1 MATQIQLR
9 RGSTS
14 QHSSFTG
21 AVGEATVDTDLDV
34 IRVHDGS
41 TAGGHVMVGTA
52 TTQTL
57 TNKTLTKPTLDKPVD
72 NRTQYALTGSTTAN
86 KDWNNIEEYDCSNM
100 TQLTI
105 NFTNTNWTSGRNTLF
120 VLTNLSSS
128 LAFTVQNASWF
139 GGSAPTLPTSGTAAF
154 EVFKVGSTTFAA
166 YIGSV

>member
-52 TTQTL
+52 ATQTL
-57 TNKTLTKPTLDKPVD
+57 TNKTLDKPID
-72 NRTQYALTGSTTAN
+72 YRAQHAISGSTTRDVAH
-86 KDWNNIEEYDCSNM
+86 NNIEEFDCTN
-100 TQLTI
+100 LTSLTLQ
-105 NFTNTNWTSGRNTLF
+105 FSADYASGRNSLF
-120 VLTNLSSS
+120 VLTNLTSSFS
-128 LAFTVQNASWF
+128 LTLTSVSWF

-154 EVFKVGSTTFAA
+154 EVFKVGSTTYAA

>member
-9 RGSTS
+9 RGTTS

-41 TAGGHVMVGTA
+41 TAGGHVLVGTA

-57 TNKTLTKPTLDKPVD
+57 SNKTLSKLVD
-72 NRTQYALTGSTTAN
+72 SRTQRTISGSSTRDTAH
-86 KDWNNIEEYDCSNM
+86 DNIEEFDCTN
-100 TQLTI
+100 LTSLTLAFVAI
-105 NFTNTNWTSGRNTLF
+105 YPSGRSSLF
-120 VLTNLSSS
+120 LLTNLTSNFS
-128 LAFTVQNASWF
+128 LTLSNVSWF

-154 EVFKVGSTTFAA
+154 EVFKSGTITYAA